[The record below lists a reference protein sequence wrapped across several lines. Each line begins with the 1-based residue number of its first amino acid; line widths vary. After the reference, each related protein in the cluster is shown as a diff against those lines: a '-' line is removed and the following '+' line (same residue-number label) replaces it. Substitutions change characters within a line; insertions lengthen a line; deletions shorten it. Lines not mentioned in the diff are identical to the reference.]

1 MVENSR
7 TDPELSCPGASIAV
21 GSDLLRNSTQQRTAA
36 AGDLK
41 SSVFFSGIKKTHH
54 GPGWIGESQL
64 GNWRQHSLP
73 SWLVSNIISTSI
85 ISDLTQKKNMELS
98 WTISQ

>member
-41 SSVFFSGIKKTHH
+41 SSVFFSGIKKTTMDPDELVNH
-54 GPGWIGESQL
+54 
-64 GNWRQHSLP
+64 NWETGDSIHSHL
-73 SWLVSNIISTSI
+73 
-85 ISDLTQKKNMELS
+85 DLSPT
-98 WTISQ
+98 

>member
-41 SSVFFSGIKKTHH
+41 SSVFFSGIKKNHH
-54 GPGWIGESQL
+54 GPG
-64 GNWRQHSLP
+64 
-73 SWLVSNIISTSI
+73 
-85 ISDLTQKKNMELS
+85 
-98 WTISQ
+98 